1 MVKRPRPLTTSGL
14 TLLESAITEAQYP
27 DENSRAFARQLYIHS
42 LTYLLRGLPE
52 ELSSVEV
59 ASLHTALPVALQ
71 NHEEYKEPDTIEP
84 NYLPTQPPSL
94 VHRLLASGI
103 VQLFVFFRVVLPYL
117 RTVLHSAYQYERTH
131 HLSERAFASGIAA
144 ADRIGRRGAS
154 LLDTVLSSGNG
165 KMGGL
170 LVGTIAWWIEGISGG
185 INEGVGQGMAIL
197 GKQDSGPPLGRR

>member
-1 MVKRPRPLTTSGL
+1 MMKRPRPLTILGL
-14 TLLESAITEAQYP
+14 TLLESAIAEAQYP
-27 DENSRAFARQLYIHS
+27 DENSRVFARQLYIHS

-59 ASLHTALPVALQ
+59 ASLRTALPIALQ
-71 NHEEYKEPDTIEP
+71 NHENKEPDAIEP
-84 NYLPTQPPSL
+84 NHPPTQPPSL
-94 VHRLLASGI
+94 LHRLLASGI

-117 RTVLHSAYQYERTH
+117 RTVLQSAYQYERTH

-144 ADRIGRRGAS
+144 ADRVGRRGAG
-154 LLDTVLSSGNG
+154 LMDTLLSSGNG

-170 LVGTIAWWIEGISGG
+170 LVATIVWWIEGISGG

-197 GKQDSGPPLGRR
+197 GKQDPSPPLGRR